1 MKDHNVARWLG
12 AIIALLVFM
21 IPVLLTDVLS
31 LMASWMLILFLWLL
45 IIGIGVLE
53 TSLTTSADE
62 DYKGH

>member
-31 LMASWMLILFLWLL
+31 LMARWMLILFLWLL

>member
-31 LMASWMLILFLWLL
+31 QMASWMLILFLWLL